1 MIYMASTSISPD
13 KTAAE
18 IMALLGKKG
27 AVRIVTEYS
36 QGEITAISFA
46 IDLQGKLVPFRLP
59 IKWEKCLAAM
69 KRDRET
75 PHRFCNEHQ
84 AKRVAW
90 RQVLRWLQAQFALI
104 DTGMAEFAE
113 VMLPYVQVSLEHTFY
128 EQIAAEHFMML
139 PEKT

>member
-27 AVRIVTEYS
+27 ARRIVTEYEA
-36 QGEITAISFA
+36 GEISAISFA
-46 IDLQGKLVPFRLP
+46 IEIQGKLVPFRLP
-59 IKWEKCLAAM
+59 IKWERCLEAM

-75 PHRFCNEHQ
+75 PKHYCKPEQ

-90 RQVLRWLQAQFALI
+90 RQVLRWLQAQFALV
-104 DTGMAEFAE
+104 DTGMADFAE
-113 VMLPYVQVSLEHTFY
+113 VMLPYVQVSINQTFY
-128 EQIAAEHFMML
+128 EQIAHEGFVLL
-139 PEKT
+139 PEK